1 MSRRSRQ
8 CPTNGDSRSRSMIA
22 TAGISS
28 PRTTPRDAR
37 AMILTLTQCIGGLGI
52 FFAGMYL
59 LTENLRLLT
68 GRRFREA
75 VARFTRSRPAAVAW
89 GVSAGAVMQS
99 TPAVT
104 LITVSMLG
112 SGLIAV
118 ETGLAMVLGCNV
130 GTSLLVVV
138 ASLDIKILVYLLLG
152 LAGLS
157 FASTRLAA
165 ARTVPLIVFGIGLV
179 FLGLDLLKDA
189 VGPIAQQPWLRDLLA
204 SSGSSMPLLFL
215 VGIVLSVLTQ
225 SANSIMLLAIA
236 LADAG
241 ALSFNQAV
249 ITIYGAN
256 VGDSMLTWVLS
267 LPLRG
272 RQRQVAMFQ
281 VAFNSIAACV
291 MLPLLAVELVGGVP
305 LVLALARQITVDPPL
320 QLACLSV
327 MFNMGGAF
335 TLYPCIPA
343 AARLL
348 ARRYP
353 PPTEEGDAAPQFI
366 YAEAAAEPD
375 SGLDLAAL
383 EQRRLVSLLPRL
395 LAIARDQPA
404 DAPAR
409 LRQRRESIA
418 QLSSAIGE
426 FLERLGERSLQPSAY
441 ERLHAASSKAEL
453 IDGIADTIAELAS
466 AASVSGRHDAAKRLS
481 SSIVEGID
489 AMLLTAV
496 EAMGP
501 DGGEELVVLQTI
513 SGNRSTLMRR
523 IREDYLAR
531 EVGLSTGDRRDILTM
546 TIASERACWLLHRF
560 ADALLA
566 EARIEGGLGAL
577 PKSHA
582 DSIRS

>member
-1 MSRRSRQ
+1 
-8 CPTNGDSRSRSMIA
+8 
-22 TAGISS
+22 
-28 PRTTPRDAR
+28 
-37 AMILTLTQCIGGLGI
+37 MILTLTQCIGGLGI

-104 LITVSMLG
+104 LIAISMLG

-138 ASLDIKILVYLLLG
+138 ASLDIKILVFALLG
-152 LAGLS
+152 FAGLS

-189 VGPIAQQPWLRDLLA
+189 VGPIAQQPWLRELLA

-241 ALSFNQAV
+241 ALTFNQAV

-267 LPLRG
+267 MPLRG

-291 MLPLLAVELVGGVP
+291 MVPLLVVELAGGVP

-327 MFNMGGAF
+327 MFNIGGAI
-335 TLYPCIPA
+335 TLFPCIPW
-343 AARLL
+343 AARIL

-353 PPTEEGDAAPQFI
+353 PPTEEGDAAPQFL
-366 YAEAAAEPD
+366 YAEAAAEPE
-375 SGLDLAAL
+375 SGLALAAL
-383 EQRRLVSLLPRL
+383 EQRRLVSFMPRL
-395 LAIARDQPA
+395 LAIAREKPA
-404 DAPAR
+404 DAPVR
-409 LRQRRESIA
+409 IRQRRESIR
-418 QLSSAIGE
+418 QLSAAINE
-426 FLERLGERSLQPSAY
+426 FLDRVGERSLHAGAY
-441 ERLHAASSKAEL
+441 EQLHAASSKAEL
-453 IDGIADTIAELAS
+453 IDEIADTIAELAS
-466 AASVSGRHDAAKRLS
+466 AAVVAGRHEATHRLS

-489 AMLLTAV
+489 AMLLTAA

-501 DGGEELVVLQTI
+501 DGREELDVLRTMT
-513 SGNRSTLMRR
+513 GDRSMLMRR

-531 EVGLSTGDRRDILTM
+531 EADLSAGDRRDILSL
-546 TIASERACWLLHRF
+546 TIVAERASWLLHRL
-560 ADALLA
+560 AAALL
-566 EARIEGGLGAL
+566 EESRIEGGGGSAQKTPDL
-577 PKSHA
+577 
-582 DSIRS
+582 